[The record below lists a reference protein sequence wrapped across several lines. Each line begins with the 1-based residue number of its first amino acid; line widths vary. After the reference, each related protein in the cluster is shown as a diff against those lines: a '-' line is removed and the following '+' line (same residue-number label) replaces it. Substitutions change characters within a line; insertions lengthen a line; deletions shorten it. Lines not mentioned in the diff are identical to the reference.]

1 MRSHK
6 QGLLRLLL
14 LPAAGSVLLLAI
26 GVAHTMAGDEQKAD
40 STRFRRLGQ
49 TFDRTADWV
58 TIDGNRVAFGSGQD
72 LYLGEHGSLMLP
84 RSEFKLDA
92 PISEAVLVQ
101 TDLYLNDN
109 RSISV
114 LDLRSPQVRPVPV
127 RLDPA
132 PQATLHLS
140 RMTDYLVVAE
150 DGVGLRFVALPLPSG
165 HRSQA
170 GHRHHFPSEATQI
183 AFLPLKEKFRAIA
196 TSGHRVYAAI
206 EGKRIALIDAG
217 GAANPNSVRYLPMK
231 EDVHALAANGATL
244 YLLGSGGLR
253 VMDLSVED
261 GPSITRVFPEVQG
274 RSIQLAGRSVYVAGG
289 DRGVTNYNDSSALAA
304 IQVINVGDIFF
315 SPTSVTINEGD
326 TVKWQKPGTSFRH
339 NVLSCNSAQFGC
351 DGATSTEAFTS
362 GRATTSPF
370 TFQYRFT
377 TPGDN
382 PYVCQI
388 HTVNMRGT
396 VVVRAAV
403 VPAGRVPDGAQV
415 PGTPLTVE
423 QATGGQLRLT
433 WGDSCLP
440 TDNDFEIYEGTLG
453 AFYSHTMKFCTT
465 SGATT
470 STFLPGPGST
480 YYVVVPR
487 NGPREGSYGINS
499 NAVERPPG
507 VPACLAQE
515 IAVCP

>member
-14 LPAAGSVLLLAI
+14 LPAAGSVLLLSI

-40 STRFRRLGQ
+40 STRFRPLNQ

-217 GAANPNSVRYLPMK
+217 GAANPNFVRYLPMK

-289 DRGVTNYNDSSALAA
+289 DRGVANYNDSSALAA
-304 IQVINVGDIFF
+304 IKVITVGDTFF
-315 SPTSVTINEGD
+315 FPAFVTINEGD
-326 TVKWQKPGTSFRH
+326 TVEWRKPGTSFRH

-423 QATGGQLRLT
+423 QATGGQIRLT
-433 WGDSCLP
+433 WGDSCLL

-465 SGATT
+465 AGATT